1 MTRSVCVSSLLCSA
15 PEARKYIEAG
25 EMIADHVVGELL
37 LEAVLL
43 PASKGL
49 STADLNLVVDG
60 FPRTA
65 VQVRRG
71 GDLVHAGRQHMNSW
85 L

>member
-1 MTRSVCVSSLLCSA
+1 
-15 PEARKYIEAG
+15 
-25 EMIADHVVGELL
+25 MIADHVVGELL

-60 FPRTA
+60 FPRL
-65 VQVRRG
+65 QCRYG
-71 GDLVHAGRQHMNSW
+71 LGDRPG
-85 L
+85 

>member
-1 MTRSVCVSSLLCSA
+1 
-15 PEARKYIEAG
+15 
-25 EMIADHVVGELL
+25 MIADHVVGELL